1 MLSNIGVPGL
11 VLVINII
18 LGIVGLF
25 ILYKVISAAVKD
37 GINKSVVGKFIEK
50 KDEFSEGKKSFLDS
64 DLDND
69 K

>member
-1 MLSNIGVPGL
+1 MISNIGAG
-11 VLVINII
+11 
-18 LGIVGLF
+18 GIVLLFNIVFFVLGLF
-25 ILYKVISAAVKD
+25 ILYIVISTAVRV

-50 KDEFSEGKKSFLDS
+50 KYEFKEDKKSFLDS

>member
-1 MLSNIGVPGL
+1 
-11 VLVINII
+11 
-18 LGIVGLF
+18 
-25 ILYKVISAAVKD
+25 VISTAVRV

-50 KDEFSEGKKSFLDS
+50 KYEFKEDKKSFLDN